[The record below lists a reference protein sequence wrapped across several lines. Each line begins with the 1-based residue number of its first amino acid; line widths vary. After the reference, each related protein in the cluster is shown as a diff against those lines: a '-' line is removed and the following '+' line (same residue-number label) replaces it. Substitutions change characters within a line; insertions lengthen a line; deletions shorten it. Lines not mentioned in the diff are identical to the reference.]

1 MSDIFQYIS
10 FILRVYQKDGCFSDC
25 SQIASAQCVS
35 KIYTVCYNNGIELI
49 DSFDLLHVVGSLEGG
64 VVAAASLDPEMRNRG
79 FCGLLGVGD
88 DSAVHCEGGVLS
100 AVAYFV
106 SGPCL
111 SLSYSVID
119 LDRRAVDQLVLG
131 KSYEYCSPGLMLLTT
146 LHDRIAVF
154 LSCKSYGEAGVLSVS
169 IECELDR
176 CALRCCGSSV
186 SVDPCLGYG
195 DACDLLSIGDRFA
208 IQCVVL
214 TVGIACGESRNTA
227 DLSY

>member
-1 MSDIFQYIS
+1 
-10 FILRVYQKDGCFSDC
+10 
-25 SQIASAQCVS
+25 
-35 KIYTVCYNNGIELI
+35 
-49 DSFDLLHVVGSLEGG
+49 
-64 VVAAASLDPEMRNRG
+64 MRDRG
-79 FCGLLGVGD
+79 FCGLLCVSDG
-88 DSAVHCEGGVLS
+88 SAVHCEGGVLS

-176 CALRCCGSSV
+176 CALRCCGGSV